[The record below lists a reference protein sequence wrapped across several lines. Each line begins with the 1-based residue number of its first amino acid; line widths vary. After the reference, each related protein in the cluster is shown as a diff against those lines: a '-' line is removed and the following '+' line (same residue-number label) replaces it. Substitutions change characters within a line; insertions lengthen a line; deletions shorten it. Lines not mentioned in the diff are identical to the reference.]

1 MRCATCWQGSEHE
14 PLRTRSESFDG
25 ADVIVRAATHADAA
39 AVAAIYAPQVEHGT
53 ASFETVPPS
62 DAEMAA
68 RMARVIDAGW
78 PWLVAEADDAIIGY
92 AYAAQFRDR
101 AAYAATCENSVY
113 VDGDAHRRG
122 AGTALLV
129 ALIAAARAA
138 GFREMI
144 AVIGDGS
151 GNIASRRLHAACGF
165 RDVGVLTNVGN
176 KFGRWLDVAY
186 MQRGL

>member
-1 MRCATCWQGSEHE
+1 M
-14 PLRTRSESFDG
+14 L
-25 ADVIVRAATHADAA
+25 IRAATLADAGA
-39 AVAAIYAPQVEHGT
+39 IAAIYAPQVLHGT
-53 ASFETVPPS
+53 ASFETVAPTA
-62 DAEMAA
+62 AEMAA
-68 RMARVIDAGW
+68 RMARVITAGW

-101 AAYAATCENSVY
+101 PAYAATCENSVY
-113 VDGDAHRRG
+113 VAADAHRRG
-122 AGTALLV
+122 AGKALLQ
-129 ALIAAARAA
+129 ALVDAARAA

-165 RDVGVLTNVGN
+165 HDVGVLTNVGN

-186 MQRGL
+186 MQRAL

>member
-1 MRCATCWQGSEHE
+1 MR
-14 PLRTRSESFDG
+14 
-25 ADVIVRAATHADAA
+25 VRAATLADAA
-39 AVAAIYAPQVEHGT
+39 AVAAIYSPQVLTGT
-53 ASFETVPPS
+53 ASFETEAPTP
-62 DAEMAA
+62 DEMAA
-68 RMARVIDAGW
+68 RMVRVIERGW
-78 PWLVAEADDAIIGY
+78 PWLVAEEAGVVLGY

-101 AAYAATCENSVY
+101 AAYAQTCENSVY
-113 VDGDAHRRG
+113 VADTAQRRG
-122 AGTALLV
+122 VGAALLM
-129 ALIAAARAA
+129 ALTETARAA

-165 RDVGVLTNVGN
+165 RDSGMLVNVGR

>member
-1 MRCATCWQGSEHE
+1 M
-14 PLRTRSESFDG
+14 L
-25 ADVIVRAATHADAA
+25 IRAATLADAGA
-39 AVAAIYAPQVEHGT
+39 IAAIYAPQVLHGT
-53 ASFETVPPS
+53 ASFETVAPTA
-62 DAEMAA
+62 AEMAA
-68 RMARVIDAGW
+68 RMARVITAGW

-101 AAYAATCENSVY
+101 PAYAATCENSVY
-113 VDGDAHRRG
+113 VAADAHRRG
-122 AGTALLV
+122 AGKALLQ
-129 ALIAAARAA
+129 ALVDSARAA

-165 RDVGVLTNVGN
+165 HDVGVLTDVGN

-186 MQRGL
+186 MQRAL